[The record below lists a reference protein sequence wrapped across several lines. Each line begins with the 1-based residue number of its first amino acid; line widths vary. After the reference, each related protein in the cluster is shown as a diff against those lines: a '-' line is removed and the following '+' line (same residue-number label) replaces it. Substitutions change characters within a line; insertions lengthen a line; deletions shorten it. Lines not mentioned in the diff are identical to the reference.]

1 VGDNPMNAQSQE
13 SLEDQL
19 KELCDL
25 ANKHGLYDAADKI
38 KTLTEKQDSQKDNY
52 SLDDKKLRIANST
65 EPEREDWK
73 LIYQWVKQDKIN
85 VDELK
90 SLTLL
95 TIIKSRI
102 KKQG

>member
-1 VGDNPMNAQSQE
+1 MNN
-13 SLEDQL
+13 LE
-19 KELCDL
+19 
-25 ANKHGLYDAADKI
+25 
-38 KTLTEKQDSQKDNY
+38 EKKFTDEKNY

-90 SLTLL
+90 SLALL

-102 KKQG
+102 KKRE